1 VIHEEDIR
9 RQQRLDGLAAWW
21 EQYRPTF
28 LRKDGRVELERR
40 AWPRTSG
47 WRDFLLMLYAVVPVS
62 FGIFGLFAGFV
73 LGLFS
78 GWWYG
83 VLAFLLS
90 MSASFLSWAFLGSFF
105 PEIH

>member
-9 RQQRLDGLAAWW
+9 RQRLDAIERDW
-21 EQYRPTF
+21 EARFKPGF
-28 LRKDGRVELERR
+28 LRKGGKLERR

-62 FGIFGLFAGFV
+62 FSIFGLFAGFV

-90 MSASFLSWAFLGSFF
+90 MAASFASWAVLGSFF